1 MEEKKK
7 KFHIDEKDIVQND
20 LLAALYVVLTYILAP
35 ISFGVIQFRLSEI
48 LILTCFFDKKKAI
61 GLTLGCLIANLVSPL
76 GELGVMIVGYIIVM
90 MLRRNKR
97 LFKVFRASQNMDF
110 KF

>member
-1 MEEKKK
+1 MFSKYL
-7 KFHIDEKDIVQND
+7 FIAIIFPVISNGLIVG
-20 LLAALYVVLTYILAP
+20 
-35 ISFGVIQFRLSEI
+35 FELS
-48 LILTCFFDKKKAI
+48 LIGEPLWFS
-61 GLTLGCLIANLVSPL
+61 IAMVAL

-90 MLRRNKR
+90 ILRRNKR